1 VTTTRPAQS
10 ALIPSLA
17 VTPDQ
22 LTAANVVAGWLE
34 AAGAAAAG
42 LVVGVLISLAG
53 VGSVFAVCAGL
64 GLVAAL
70 LVVGL
75 RVTGLAGAEQGT
87 EEPAEGAVEGLRLAL
102 RQRRLRLILA
112 LLTADAVVLGALDLL
127 VVILALTVLG
137 RPPGWAGYLEFAFG
151 VGAVL
156 AATVSAALVGRRLGG
171 PILGAA
177 LVFSGALAAVAFG
190 PGLAGT
196 VILLAMAGAGHLL
209 LEVATR
215 TLLQRSVPPRL
226 IGRIFGVLE
235 GFTMAGLAVG
245 ALLVPVL
252 AHLGGSRLAVLGVAA
267 VLPLAAVAGGRA
279 VFRLDA
285 GTAVPVVEIALLR
298 SLPLFAELPA
308 PAIEGLAAALR
319 PVRLDAGAVLIR
331 QGDPGD
337 AYFAIA
343 AGELDAEQ
351 DGRFLGRY
359 GRGDGG
365 SAANLT
371 ALLVAREAAGGP
383 SPDSVVYVSDQAH
396 SSLARTARAMGLR
409 PHQVRVLPTDDGWHL
424 LPETVTAAVRAD
436 RAAGRVPF
444 ALCASA
450 GSTNTGAVD
459 PLAGLAD
466 VCRAERL
473 WLHVDAAYG
482 GFAALTAKGKTLL
495 SGIERA
501 DSVTLDPHK
510 WLYQPME
517 CGCVLIRDGARLERT
532 FAIHPDYLDGDAVQG
547 SGEVNFADRGLQLS
561 RGFRALKVW
570 VTLHTFGLEAFRA
583 CIQRNLDLAEYA
595 EGLIRDCPELT
606 VMAPATLGLVCFRR
620 EWPGCDEAETERRGT
635 ALAEELERGGTA
647 LVSTTRLAG
656 RHAIRL
662 CILNPTTTARHVRQV
677 IEHFAGALAPVA
689 GAPARGAPAEVAHLG
704 VPGPDV
710 LGAVPLLDGV
720 PASTRHAVQARGVC
734 LDVAAGEE
742 VIRRWD
748 ADRFF
753 YIVLTG
759 RYDVFIDTRLIR
771 THGPGDHFGELA
783 ARDWGGGYGYA
794 RLATVRCAEPGRLL
808 KLTTEDLAW
817 LVDSQPTV
825 KARIAATLAERLQHR

>member
-1 VTTTRPAQS
+1 MEHP
-10 ALIPSLA
+10 LA
-17 VTPDQ
+17 MD
-22 LTAANVVAGWLE
+22 AEAMRRAGY
-34 AAGAAAAG
+34 ATVDA
-42 LVVGVLISLAG
+42 
-53 VGSVFAVCAGL
+53 
-64 GLVAAL
+64 LVA
-70 LVVGL
+70 
-75 RVTGLAGAEQGT
+75 
-87 EEPAEGAVEGLRLAL
+87 RLADPEADPVL
-102 RQRRLRLILA
+102 RR
-112 LLTADAVVLGALDLL
+112 ADAADMRARLGGPA
-127 VVILALTVLG
+127 
-137 RPPGWAGYLEFAFG
+137 PEQPGEY
-151 VGAVL
+151 GAVL
-156 AATVSAALVGRRLGG
+156 ARVLADVLPFAARTDHPGYLAFIPSFATWPAALAELIAAAANPYCGAWMESAG
-171 PILGAA
+171 PTQ
-177 LVFSGALAAVAFG
+177 VE
-190 PGLAGT
+190 
-196 VILLAMAGAGHLL
+196 
-209 LEVATR
+209 LEVIDWFR
-215 TLLQRSVPPRL
+215 GWL
-226 IGRIFGVLE
+226 
-235 GFTMAGLAVG
+235 GL
-245 ALLVPVL
+245 P
-252 AHLGGSRLAVLGVAA
+252 
-267 VLPLAAVAGGRA
+267 
-279 VFRLDA
+279 A
-285 GTAVPVVEIALLR
+285 GTA
-298 SLPLFAELPA
+298 
-308 PAIEGLAAALR
+308 G
-319 PVRLDAGAVLIR
+319 VLVN
-331 QGDPGD
+331 
-337 AYFAIA
+337 
-343 AGELDAEQ
+343 
-351 DGRFLGRY
+351 
-359 GRGDGG
+359 GG

-396 SSLARTARAMGLR
+396 SSLARTARAMGLL
-409 PHQVRVLPTDDGWHL
+409 PHQVRVLPTDDRWRL
-424 LPETVTAAVRAD
+424 SPETVTAAVRHD
-436 RAAGRVPF
+436 RSAGRIPF

-466 VCRAERL
+466 VCAAERL

-482 GFAALTAKGKTLL
+482 GFAALTAAGKAVLAGL
-495 SGIERA
+495 ERA

-547 SGEVNFADRGLQLS
+547 AGEVNFADRGLQLS

-570 VTLHTFGLEAFRA
+570 VTVHTFGLAAFRA

-595 EGLIRDCPELT
+595 EGLIRDRPELT
-606 VMAPATLGLVCFRR
+606 LMAPATLGIVCFRR

-635 ALAEELERGGTA
+635 ALADELERGGTA

-662 CILNPTTTARHVRQV
+662 CILNPTTTARHVRQA
-677 IEHFAGALAPVA
+677 IEHFAC
-689 GAPARGAPAEVAHLG
+689 APAPAADAPAENPEVAAHLG

-710 LGAVPLLDGV
+710 LGAVPLLSGV

-753 YIVLTG
+753 YIVLAG